1 MMKKAII
8 VLSATAMWALVPGCQ
23 TGGTDGVTAAS
34 PKYDN
39 PIFPPDSDTYEVV
52 GVVDGLSNFV
62 VKYDDNFYRGGIP
75 WSETGYEK
83 LKEMGVKTIISVVPD
98 DTERA
103 MAQAFGLTLVEIPFD
118 KAAGV
123 SKELL
128 DKYLAA
134 LDTQP
139 GPFYVHC
146 HGGTHRG
153 GTLGAAYRYHKQG
166 WDKNKVLVEY
176 ARLGG
181 ELLKYDA
188 LVNGVLV
195 K

>member
-1 MMKKAII
+1 MKKVMIA
-8 VLSATAMWALVPGCQ
+8 LSAALMALVSGCQ
-23 TGGTDGVTAAS
+23 TGGTDGVTGAS
-34 PKYDN
+34 KKYDN
-39 PIFPPDSDTYEVV
+39 IAFPPDSDTYEVV

-83 LKEMGVKTIISVVPD
+83 LRDMGVKTIISVVPD
-98 DTERA
+98 NTERA
-103 MAQAFGLTLVEIPFD
+103 MAQAFGLKLVEIPFD
-118 KAAGV
+118 KANGV
-123 SKELL
+123 SPELL
-128 DKYLAA
+128 QQYLAA

-146 HGGTHRG
+146 QGGTHRA

-166 WDKNKVLVEY
+166 WNKDKALVEY
-176 ARLGG
+176 GRLGG
-181 ELLKYDA
+181 ELMKNDA